1 MKQKIEW
8 YKEVLEI
15 EPNSK
20 IFFPLAR
27 MLSKD
32 TRQDEAVAVLRQGVG
47 RHPDHVEAR
56 LFLAEL
62 LYSTGRVIELQQEI
76 AVLSDLFKNYP
87 GFWRAWGE
95 KLFDEDSTRD
105 AGLAA
110 IFLAAFLQNLPVSW
124 AGVIEHGLKNLVGES
139 PKHPSVTAREVYPL
153 TPDLPLPEKSIP
165 PEVVSIPPSMTLAA
179 PPEVRA
185 VMSDIHKIMPESH
198 EAGPVTI
205 PETPFEEN
213 EEEVDEPITLRTRS
227 MAEVLAE
234 QGDIAG
240 ALDIYNELLTSAVS
254 DSDKNDLQTR
264 VNSLSSNTP
273 QSAGQVNMEDA
284 SASKEE
290 KKDWLT
296 ILAQRL
302 EARSLQ

>member
-8 YKEVLEI
+8 YQEVLEI

-20 IFFPLAR
+20 IFFPLSR
-27 MLSKD
+27 MLLKD
-32 TRQDEAVAVLRQGVG
+32 DRPDEAIAVLRQGVG

-62 LYSTGRVIELQQEI
+62 LYSTGKVIELQQEI

-139 PKHPSVTAREVYPL
+139 PGRPSAKATEAHPLTQELPRHEKARE
-153 TPDLPLPEKSIP
+153 PE
-165 PEVVSIPPSMTLAA
+165 AA
-179 PPEVRA
+179 PPPAAEPPVAREIA
-185 VMSDIHKIMPESH
+185 PETH
-198 EAGPVTI
+198 EAASIVL
-205 PETPFEEN
+205 PETSFEEN
-213 EEEVDEPITLRTRS
+213 EDDVDEPITLRTRS

-240 ALDIYNELLTSAVS
+240 ALDIYNELLAAAGSE
-254 DSDKNDLQTR
+254 SDKKDLRAR
-264 VNSLSSNTP
+264 VDALSG
-273 QSAGQVNMEDA
+273 SAPPAEGQGSETGVDA
-284 SASKEE
+284 PKEE
-290 KKDWLT
+290 KKDWLA
-296 ILAQRL
+296 ILARRL